1 MFKKIIEKFNLK
13 IRLYKLVVSDKR
25 TPVTVKVILV
35 LMIVYA
41 LFPFDFISDFIPVLG
56 LVDDLAII
64 FSLIWLT
71 FSFIPKKII
80 DDSRKKINN
89 KNI

>member
-1 MFKKIIEKFNLK
+1 MGKLLEKINVQL
-13 IRLYKLVVSDKR
+13 RLYKLVISDKR
-25 TPVTVKVILV
+25 TPKIVKVILV
-35 LMIVYA
+35 LMIGYA

-71 FSFIPKKII
+71 FSFIPKKIVE
-80 DDSRKKINN
+80 DSRKKI
-89 KNI
+89 

>member
-1 MFKKIIEKFNLK
+1 
-13 IRLYKLVVSDKR
+13 
-25 TPVTVKVILV
+25 
-35 LMIVYA
+35 MIGYA

-71 FSFIPKKII
+71 FSFIPKKIVE
-80 DDSRKKINN
+80 DSRKKI
-89 KNI
+89 